1 MPPPR
6 PPPRAVGVLLRLA
19 RGDISRWN
27 ANAIAVSGNPSL
39 SPNDNTMY
47 WRFNG
52 RKSTNSAVHAR
63 AGPGLRA
70 AVVAL
75 PPWSDAAAAT
85 AALDAHSSA
94 PPSSSTTG
102 HRCAVGEAVA
112 TPAFGALLET
122 CDHVIHTVAP
132 DGLYGA
138 GGGTAADPEVL
149 RRSFAAVLRQA
160 EELGARSV
168 AIPALG
174 CGVQGWRP
182 SVAARVALEA
192 IKEHCEGEGGNR
204 GGCGGGDGGGGEGGS
219 RSTCTAST
227 TNNNTNNNDN
237 DNNNDGNNDDVRHSR
252 LDGLVRIDLV
262 IHADDVWKQWCAM
275 AGKHLGEA
283 GEANGGLGGENGE
296 NGENGECEA
305 GAEGD
310 GDGVGDKRKSGES
323 GESRES
329 GESGESVGLCGEAS
343 GDGGSGGSG
352 RGQGGDG
359 MLQWHLGG
367 SG

>member
-1 MPPPR
+1 VLVSARQRDAMPPTHPPPR
-6 PPPRAVGVLLRLA
+6 SVGVLLRLA

-39 SPNDNTMY
+39 SANDNTMY

-63 AGPGLRA
+63 AGPELRA

-75 PPWSDAAAAT
+75 PPWSDDAAAT
-85 AALDAHSSA
+85 AATATATATSALGAHIHSVS
-94 PPSSSTTG
+94 PSSSTTG

-122 CDHVIHTVAP
+122 CDHVIHAVAP

-160 EELGARSV
+160 EQLGARSV
-168 AIPALG
+168 AIPAIG

-192 IKEHCEGEGGNR
+192 IMEHCEGEESR
-204 GGCGGGDGGGGEGGS
+204 GGCGGGDDGGGEGGS
-219 RSTCTAST
+219 KSTAST
-227 TNNNTNNNDN
+227 ICTNNNDN
-237 DNNNDGNNDDVRHSR
+237 NDDVRLSP

-262 IHADDVWKQWCAM
+262 IQADDVWKQWCAM

-283 GEANGGLGGENGE
+283 NRGLGGGD
-296 NGENGECEA
+296 GECEA
-305 GAEGD
+305 GTEGD
-310 GDGVGDKRKSGES
+310 GDGVGDKRK
-323 GESRES
+323 RR
-329 GESGESVGLCGEAS
+329 ESGESVGLCGDAR
-343 GDGGSGGSG
+343 GDGGGSGSG
-352 RGQGGDG
+352 RCQGGDG